1 MPVGTKRLL
10 DVTSSTIL
18 CPQLNRFEPVNVSP
32 IEEHKPNDSWS
43 LVNFEGMT
51 RQNSTLDDDA
61 VRVDREERASTNK
74 TVPARRHFPENENVG
89 GREHDWR
96 VAGHDDEVV
105 LPVSLVFVFVAIRV
119 LE

>member
-18 CPQLNRFEPVNVSP
+18 RPQLNRFEPVDVSP

-51 RQNSTLDDDA
+51 GQNSTLDDDA

-74 TVPARRHFPENENVG
+74 TVPTRRHFPENENVG
-89 GREHDWR
+89 GREHDGR

-105 LPVSLVFVFVAIRV
+105 LPVSLVFVFVTVRV